1 MEQLLA
7 KMASN
12 HLQIFTE
19 LTVQEVWY
27 NQAEVPQVVH
37 KN

>member
-1 MEQLLA
+1 MEKLLA

-12 HLQIFTE
+12 HLQILAE

-27 NQAEVPQVVH
+27 NQAEVPQVVR